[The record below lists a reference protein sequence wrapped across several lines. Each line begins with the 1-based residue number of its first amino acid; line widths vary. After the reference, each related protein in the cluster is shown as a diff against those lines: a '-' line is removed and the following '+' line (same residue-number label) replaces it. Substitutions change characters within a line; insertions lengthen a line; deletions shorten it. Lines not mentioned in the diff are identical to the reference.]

1 MDAAPQLVAGI
12 AAEFR
17 RRLLDEYVPRIERC
31 VAMLGEARCW
41 QRPGGSGNAVG
52 NLLLH
57 LEGNVRQW
65 ILVTFT
71 GVGDARDRQAEFR
84 AGTGDAAPPASAA
97 ALLQQLRR
105 TVTAAVAAVEQLDA
119 AALLRRHRIQ
129 QRFDETGLAAVLH
142 VLEHFSGHA
151 GQIYAFTKQVTGEDL
166 RFYDL

>member
-1 MDAAPQLVAGI
+1 MDDAAQLVAGI
-12 AAEFR
+12 AREFR
-17 RRLLDEYVPRIERC
+17 RRMLDEYVPRIERC
-31 VAMLGEARCW
+31 VGMLGEQRCW
-41 QRPGGSGNAVG
+41 QRPGGSGNAVA

-71 GVGDARDRQAEFR
+71 GAVDARDRAAEFR
-84 AGTGDAAPPASAA
+84 AGAAAEGQPASAA
-97 ALLQQLRR
+97 TLMQRLRQ
-105 TVTAAVAAVEQLDA
+105 TVTAAVATVAGLDA
-119 AALLRRHRIQ
+119 AALLRSHRIQ
-129 QRFDETGLAAVLH
+129 QRFDETGLGAVLH